1 MTTVL
6 VLRALALGDLL
17 VAVPALRALR
27 RARPR
32 DRIVLAAPAWAGELV
47 GDAVDEVLPVTDPT
61 QLPVRLHGGAPGVV
75 VNLHGAGPQS
85 HRALDALRPR
95 TRIGFA
101 GPPGWAGPDHAATR
115 AAHPH
120 ERDLWCAMLTAH
132 GIPAHPGDLR
142 LRRPKRRP
150 SATVVVHPGAA
161 YGAKRWPADRFAAV
175 ARALDGPVPV
185 VVTGSD
191 GERAIAEEVAVGA
204 GLPRERVLAG
214 RTSLPQLCALVAGA
228 QLVVC
233 GDTGVAHVASA
244 YGTPSVVLFGPVG
257 PQQWGPPLDG
267 PHTVLDRPALRRG
280 APFTDD
286 PDPALLAIDVA
297 DVVAAAWSRL
307 DQWGSRTR

>member
-1 MTTVL
+1 MATVL

-27 RARPR
+27 RARPG

-47 GDAVDEVLPVTDPT
+47 GDAVDEVLPVTDPAG
-61 QLPVRLHGGAPGVV
+61 LPSRLPSGAPGVA

-101 GPPGWAGPDHAATR
+101 GPRGWTGPDHAATR

-120 ERDLWCAMLTAH
+120 ERELWCAMLAAH
-132 GIPAHPGDLR
+132 GIPADPTDLR
-142 LRRPKRRP
+142 LPRPARTP
-150 SATVVVHPGAA
+150 SASVVVHPGAA
-161 YGAKRWPADRFAAV
+161 YGAKRWPTDRFAAV
-175 ARALDGPVPV
+175 ARALDGRVPV
-185 VVTGSD
+185 VVTGSE
-191 GERAIAEEVAVGA
+191 GERAIAEEVALGA

-214 RTSLPQLCALVAGA
+214 RTSLPQLCALVAAA

-257 PQQWGPPLDG
+257 PEQWGPPADG
-267 PHTVLDRPALRRG
+267 PHTVLDRSALRRG
-280 APFTDD
+280 APFAED

-297 DVVAAAWSRL
+297 DVITAAWGL
-307 DQWGSRTR
+307 VDPG